1 MKTRRVTSSPDR
13 RRRALTVA
21 AATAAAV
28 LPWIAAQAT
37 SVELE
42 VATVGRPP
50 MVVALPIVVTA
61 ALAASLAGWGA
72 LALLER
78 RTGRARRIW
87 TAVAV
92 AVLLISLAPLPA
104 VDAAA
109 GARVYL
115 ALMHVAVGAVLIPG
129 LRASAVTAARA
140 PSTARASAASPKWR

>member
-1 MKTRRVTSSPDR
+1 MTTRHMTSSPDR

-21 AATAAAV
+21 AATTAAV

-42 VATVGRPP
+42 VVTGGLPP
-50 MVVALPIVVTA
+50 MVVGLPMVVSA
-61 ALAASLAGWGA
+61 ALAASLAGWGT

-92 AVLLISLAPLPA
+92 AVLLISLAPLPT
-104 VDAAA
+104 VEAAT
-109 GARVYL
+109 GARVCL

-129 LRASAVTAARA
+129 LRASAAAGTAPAAAARA
-140 PSTARASAASPKWR
+140 AA